1 MNCIICNKL
10 GDKLECDECGKAT
23 QAKSVKL
30 CGEEHHNCSECKNQ
44 LNIKNFYV
52 YKKNGKPF
60 NKCKSCFNK
69 KVKCEIC
76 NKEINRT
83 YKKRHDQTCAA
94 RSLARSPAK
103 NVVGMKSV
111 GEGFNTNFQLIAKLR
126 DKPKTD
132 KQGMKSEEDSMKSK
146 ESEGIREGIRKEP
159 LVRDRNRTLIVGPC
173 FCGKTYLIMKLL
185 QELTLQEYD
194 DVVNV
199 IIITQSPEQYTD
211 VAGTDVAGTGVEYTI
226 EDPNEMKSLEE
237 YRNKVVVF
245 DDVLDHKQK
254 DLEPFFTRGRH
265 KDIDV
270 YYLSQS
276 YFDLPPR
283 TIRNNSNIIILFQQT
298 KNGVEHIYNDIAGL
312 DMSSNEWKEICRKA
326 WSGNAVEDKY
336 NYLQTDKTKDRME
349 GRYTI
354 RNANSNKIILIFP
367 QTKPF

>member
-1 MNCIICNKL
+1 
-10 GDKLECDECGKAT
+10 
-23 QAKSVKL
+23 
-30 CGEEHHNCSECKNQ
+30 
-44 LNIKNFYV
+44 
-52 YKKNGKPF
+52 
-60 NKCKSCFNK
+60 
-69 KVKCEIC
+69 
-76 NKEINRT
+76 
-83 YKKRHDQTCAA
+83 
-94 RSLARSPAK
+94 
-103 NVVGMKSV
+103 
-111 GEGFNTNFQLIAKLR
+111 
-126 DKPKTD
+126 
-132 KQGMKSEEDSMKSK
+132 
-146 ESEGIREGIRKEP
+146 
-159 LVRDRNRTLIVGPC
+159 
-173 FCGKTYLIMKLL
+173 MKLL

-194 DVVNV
+194 DVTTGVGTGV

-211 VAGTDVAGTGVEYTI
+211 VAGTSVEGTDVVGTGVEYTI

-237 YRNKVVVF
+237 YRGKVVVF

-276 YFDLPPR
+276 YFDLPLR

-326 WSGNAVEDKY
+326 WSGNAVENKY
-336 NYLQTDKTKDRME
+336 NYLQIDKTKDKME